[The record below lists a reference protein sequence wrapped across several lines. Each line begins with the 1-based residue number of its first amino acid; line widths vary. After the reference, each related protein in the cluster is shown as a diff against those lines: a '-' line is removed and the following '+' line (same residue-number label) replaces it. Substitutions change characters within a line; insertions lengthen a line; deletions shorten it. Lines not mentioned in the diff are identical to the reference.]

1 MTLIVKNQYVVSGL
15 TGDIIGAAMEVHN
28 QLGPGFLESVYDEA
42 FAVELT
48 QRKIR
53 FERQKELPVF
63 YKRELI
69 KRFVCDFL
77 VDNKVIVEVKAIKA
91 LGEIDRMQLTSYLKA
106 SGIEIGLLLNF
117 AEKSLD
123 FKRVIFSKDNQRN
136 QRNQCLRK
144 ENDVESSYL

>member
-63 YKRELI
+63 YKQELI

-91 LGEIDRMQLTSYLKA
+91 LGEIDRMQLTSYLKT

-144 ENDVESSYL
+144 ENDG

>member
-1 MTLIVKNQYVVSGL
+1 MTFIIKNQYVASGL

-42 FAVELT
+42 LAVELT

-63 YKRELI
+63 YKQELI
-69 KRFVCDFL
+69 KKFVCDFL
-77 VDNKVIVEVKAIKA
+77 VDGRVIVEVKAIKA

-106 SGIEIGLLLNF
+106 SGVEIGLLLNF

-136 QRNQCLRK
+136 QRNQCLNKK
-144 ENDVESSYL
+144 EE